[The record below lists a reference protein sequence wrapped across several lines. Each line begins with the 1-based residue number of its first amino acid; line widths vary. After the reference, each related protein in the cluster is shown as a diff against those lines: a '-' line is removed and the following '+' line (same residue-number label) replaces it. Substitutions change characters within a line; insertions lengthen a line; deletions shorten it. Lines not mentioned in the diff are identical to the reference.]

1 MNAPYG
7 GNYGEG
13 TKGKE
18 PKGDGRVN
26 KGHFF
31 QPGHLLARLTG
42 VGGAAAASSSHEGH
56 ELDVAARAFFKTLY
70 SRRDRAALRL
80 HRHS

>member
-1 MNAPYG
+1 MGKEP
-7 GNYGEG
+7 
-13 TKGKE
+13 KGKE

-31 QPGHLLARLTG
+31 QPGHFLARLTG
-42 VGGAAAASSSHEGH
+42 VGGAAAASGII
-56 ELDVAARAFFKTLY
+56 KTLY
-70 SRRDRAALRL
+70 SRRDRATLRL